1 MLIQAIKYTNLFMSQ
16 ELIFTAV
23 FFPRHH
29 HILNNIKAQRAGQG
43 FRVHPPGAGKTTKPK
58 SPKKRLLEADAFFI
72 A

>member
-1 MLIQAIKYTNLFMSQ
+1 MSQ

-29 HILNNIKAQRAGQG
+29 HILNNIEAQRAGQG
-43 FRVHPPGAGKTTKPK
+43 LPVHPSGAGKIIKPK
-58 SPKKRLLEADAFFI
+58 SPKGWLEADAFFI